1 MLSGVLFFLTMTAA
15 FIVFGSLGLFLGRKL
30 QRGGV
35 GENLEGSFAVIFGVG
50 GAALTMWIIS
60 LLTHK

>member
-30 QRGGV
+30 QSKGV
-35 GENLEGSFAVIFGVG
+35 GENLEGSLAVIFGVG
-50 GAALTMWIIS
+50 GAALTMGIIN
-60 LLTHK
+60 LLIHK

>member
-1 MLSGVLFFLTMTAA
+1 MMSGALFFLTMIAA

-30 QRGGV
+30 QRSGA
-35 GENLEGSFAVIFGVG
+35 GENLEGSLAVICGVA
-50 GAALTMWIIS
+50 GAALTMALIN